1 VHLHDAWLVLAGV
14 GAGLTGS
21 VAGLAS
27 LVSYPALLA
36 SGLSPLAANVTN
48 TLALFGVTGGTMAG
62 SRQELAGQ
70 WRRIA
75 RLAAIAAVGG
85 AAGAALLLL
94 TPPDAFEAVVPWLVG
109 LGALLLLFRDQ
120 VRAFAAGR
128 SGPER
133 PGVPHGDPAIGWH
146 WALGV
151 ALLGVYGGYF
161 GAGAGIIGLA
171 LLALERV
178 EPLPVTNAVKN
189 VAIGAANGVAGLAY
203 AFFGPV
209 DWAAAVL
216 LGAGA
221 VIGGLIGPAV
231 VRVAP
236 ERPLRWLVGLAGL
249 ALAVH
254 LATS

>member
-1 VHLHDAWLVLAGV
+1 VHLSELWLVLAGV

-36 SGLSPLAANVTN
+36 AGLPPLAANVTN
-48 TLALFGVTGGTMAG
+48 TVALFGVTGGTMAG
-62 SRQELAGQ
+62 SRRELRGQ
-70 WRRIA
+70 GRRVL
-75 RLAAIAAVGG
+75 RLASIAAVGG
-85 AAGAALLLL
+85 LVGAALLLL
-94 TPPDAFEAVVPWLVG
+94 TPPDAFEVVVPWLVG
-109 LGALLLLFRDQ
+109 LGALLLLFRDR

-133 PGVPHGDPAIGWH
+133 ADVPHGDPAIRWH
-146 WALGV
+146 WALV
-151 ALLGVYGGYF
+151 VVMLGVYGGYF
-161 GAGAGIIGLA
+161 GAGVGIIALA
-171 LLALERV
+171 VLALERV
-178 EPLPVTNAVKN
+178 EPLPITNAVKN
-189 VAIGAANGVAGLAY
+189 AATGAANGVAAIAY
-203 AFFGPV
+203 TFFGPV
-209 DWAAAVL
+209 DWSAALL
-216 LGAGA
+216 LGVGA
-221 VIGGLIGPAV
+221 IVGGLIGPAV